1 MNLIKHVPIVPLQQ
15 AVYGLLANGQNVPVH
30 GTVPAKA
37 PLPYI
42 TIDAVTAKPVD
53 VKNMVQW
60 NCSLTINVWGTLESK
75 QNVYETVND
84 IVYLVTKYG
93 ISKVTVDGFDVMD
106 AVIDLVEVFPE
117 QTTGYHGTVTLLY
130 QLVNN
135 GEE

>member
-1 MNLIKHVPIVPLQQ
+1 M
-15 AVYGLLANGQNVPVH
+15 AVYSLLTNGQNVPVH
-30 GTVPAKA
+30 GTVPANA

-60 NCSLTINVWGTLESK
+60 NCSLTINVWGTLKNK
-75 QNVYETVND
+75 QKVYETVND

-93 ISKVTVDGFDVMD
+93 ISKVAIDGFDVMD
-106 AVIDLVEVFPE
+106 AVIDLVETFPE

-130 QLVNN
+130 QLVNT

>member
-1 MNLIKHVPIVPLQQ
+1 MNLIKHVPIVPLQEGI
-15 AVYGLLANGQNVPVH
+15 YDLLAKGQSVPVH
-30 GTVPAKA
+30 GKVPIEA

-60 NCSLTINVWGTLESK
+60 NCSLTINVWGTLENK
-75 QNVYETVND
+75 KTVYETVND
-84 IVYLVTKYG
+84 IVYLITKYG
-93 ISKVTVDGFDVMD
+93 ISKVAIDGFDVMD
-106 AVIDLVEVFPE
+106 AVIDLVETFPE

-130 QLVNN
+130 QLANT

>member
-1 MNLIKHVPIVPLQQ
+1 MNLIKHVPIVPLQM
-15 AVYGLLANGQNVPVH
+15 AVYSLLTNGQNVPVH
-30 GTVPAKA
+30 GTVPANA

-60 NCSLTINVWGTLESK
+60 NCSLTINVWGTLKNK
-75 QNVYETVND
+75 QKVYETVND

-93 ISKVTVDGFDVMD
+93 ISKVAIDGFDVMD
-106 AVIDLVEVFPE
+106 AVIDLVETFPE

-130 QLVNN
+130 QLVNT